1 MDAGGR
7 DETSGTENKYFIIHS
22 NNSNKKTSNFA
33 GFPVANSNSKM
44 QSGPGSTYSQSG
56 LHHKEGTLS
65 LCQLNRLYH
74 TVNIPD
80 F

>member
-7 DETSGTENKYFIIHS
+7 DETSGTENKYFVIHS

-33 GFPVANSNSKM
+33 GSKM